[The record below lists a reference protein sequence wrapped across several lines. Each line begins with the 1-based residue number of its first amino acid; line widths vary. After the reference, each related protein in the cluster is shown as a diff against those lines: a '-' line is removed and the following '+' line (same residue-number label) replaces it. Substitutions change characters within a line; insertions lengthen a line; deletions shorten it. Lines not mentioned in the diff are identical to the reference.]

1 MATWFN
7 VAEKSVPNQNEVK
20 PGTQYDE
27 YRDAYMHNIDAVLNN
42 GGRLDR
48 IGFQCRIKR
57 GRLTPELIYAR
68 LNEFSFAYGLEMVC
82 TEFEVVESEFY
93 NLFTDEYERAEITE
107 ETMTN
112 YLSHPC
118 VTGLNQWKY
127 MKNIKNAM
135 VYYDGTIKL
144 NGLVLFFVHRIR
156 YHTEE
161 SMVTDENGRA
171 TVREVSKELMM
182 LLLYM
187 DQQRSHLKCSCLK
200 MAQQLL

>member
-1 MATWFN
+1 M
-7 VAEKSVPNQNEVK
+7 
-20 PGTQYDE
+20 
-27 YRDAYMHNIDAVLNN
+27 
-42 GGRLDR
+42 DR

-57 GRLTPELIYAR
+57 GRLTPELIYDR
-68 LNEFSFAYGLEMVC
+68 LNEFSSAYGLEMVC

-93 NLFTDEYERAEITE
+93 NFFTNEYERAEITE

-112 YLSHPC
+112 YFSHPC
-118 VTGLNQWKY
+118 VTGLNQWTY
-127 MKNIKNAM
+127 MKDIENAM